1 VWRRYGA
8 EILVTETSH
17 ADEMRPIWL
26 NVVARDCESLLD
38 EGVALRGVC
47 LYPILGMPEW
57 HDPSIWTRMG
67 LWDLVP
73 DGQKLKREM
82 YLPML
87 DALRAAQAIERK
99 FAEFRA
105 GMDGDHFNLAERVEP
120 TGQTIPFGPARPS
133 GPR

>member
-1 VWRRYGA
+1 
-8 EILVTETSH
+8 
-17 ADEMRPIWL
+17 MRPIWL
-26 NVVARDCESLLD
+26 NVVARDCETLLD
-38 EGVALRGVC
+38 EGILLRGVC

-73 DGQKLKREM
+73 RGDALDREI

-99 FAEFRA
+99 FADFRPTRGAELLDLA
-105 GMDGDHFNLAERVEP
+105 GRVEP
-120 TGQTIPFGPARPS
+120 TGQTIPFGPPRPS
-133 GPR
+133 RTG